1 MIFLWFK
8 LQICLFFL
16 TRSLENGFSNA
27 VGNQQQV
34 VELNY
39 DWVVEEPIFLPQTN
53 GECFYSPIFFAKAN
67 DKIRWQLKM
76 CPKGVKEDIVAV
88 SSTLEPK
95 SYLAYFF
102 GRVVGNQDPAPSVPH
117 LPPKPVTVKSKWLVL
132 MNGKEIFK
140 SSFEPQTLGLALL
153 PSHFGCDKVVPWA
166 SIQHQD
172 VHKKALS
179 HMKAKEELTIS
190 CQLVY
195 TI

>member
-1 MIFLWFK
+1 
-8 LQICLFFL
+8 
-16 TRSLENGFSNA
+16 
-27 VGNQQQV
+27 

-76 CPKGVKEDIVAV
+76 CPKGVNEDSKGYLSLYLERVAEDILAV
-88 SSTLEPK
+88 SSTLEPQ

-140 SSFEPQTLGLALL
+140 SSFEPQTLGLAPL
-153 PSHFGCDKVVPWA
+153 PSHFWCDKVVPWA

-179 HMKAKEELTIS
+179 HMKAKEEITIS